1 MTHLRFDV
9 AKAMLATMLVDFA
22 ENDLDNLCRY
32 LEHCGFDRRALDK
45 PNDLL
50 PDRPA
55 WENILSAFA
64 SAENGSHPPCVRFFC
79 SAANRT
85 MGSVRALAA
94 VGSNVGNEPPAPIS
108 ATQAKVRKIRNAAL
122 ARLMKST

>member
-1 MTHLRFDV
+1 VLSLPDQARHRAWPFFDEVICWLEMWRESGILYVGQKIAVQINCAVPMTHLRFDV

-50 PDRPA
+50 PPSRLQESDD
-55 WENILSAFA
+55 
-64 SAENGSHPPCVRFFC
+64 
-79 SAANRT
+79 T
-85 MGSVRALAA
+85 K
-94 VGSNVGNEPPAPIS
+94 IS
-108 ATQAKVRKIRNAAL
+108 ARTWRKFPA
-122 ARLMKST
+122 

>member
-50 PDRPA
+50 PPSRLQESDD
-55 WENILSAFA
+55 
-64 SAENGSHPPCVRFFC
+64 
-79 SAANRT
+79 T
-85 MGSVRALAA
+85 K
-94 VGSNVGNEPPAPIS
+94 IS
-108 ATQAKVRKIRNAAL
+108 ARTWRKFPA
-122 ARLMKST
+122 